1 MINIAIC
8 DDDINVAK
16 EIESLIKS
24 TINSQI
30 YSTSIYIEAEEFS
43 KVDYAKLDF
52 VFLDIELGDISGIEI
67 ATQIRKVN
75 ESVIIFF
82 ITNHSRYISEA
93 LKSMPF
99 QYILKPI
106 SEKKELFFEEFYR
119 GIDKLK
125 KIKQTI
131 IIDTLYGEEIVRV
144 DSIRYIEYLNRKIII
159 HTDKKE
165 ICFIGKLSEWNEKLL
180 PYNFVQCHKSFLV
193 NLNHIDKIRFAE
205 IIMDNNMN
213 VPIGRKYS
221 QYFAEE
227 RNKFLA
233 GIRI

>member
-106 SEKKELFFEEFYR
+106 SEKKNYFLKNFIEE
-119 GIDKLK
+119 
-125 KIKQTI
+125 
-131 IIDTLYGEEIVRV
+131 
-144 DSIRYIEYLNRKIII
+144 
-159 HTDKKE
+159 
-165 ICFIGKLSEWNEKLL
+165 
-180 PYNFVQCHKSFLV
+180 
-193 NLNHIDKIRFAE
+193 
-205 IIMDNNMN
+205 
-213 VPIGRKYS
+213 
-221 QYFAEE
+221 
-227 RNKFLA
+227 
-233 GIRI
+233 

>member
-24 TINSQI
+24 TINSQF

-75 ESVIIFF
+75 EYVIIFF

-93 LKSMPF
+93 LMTMTGSSRLNILTGIINLLHSTVPLQPF
-99 QYILKPI
+99 MMTAPE
-106 SEKKELFFEEFYR
+106 SNCR
-119 GIDKLK
+119 
-125 KIKQTI
+125 
-131 IIDTLYGEEIVRV
+131 
-144 DSIRYIEYLNRKIII
+144 
-159 HTDKKE
+159 
-165 ICFIGKLSEWNEKLL
+165 LS
-180 PYNFVQCHKSFLV
+180 PC
-193 NLNHIDKIRFAE
+193 
-205 IIMDNNMN
+205 
-213 VPIGRKYS
+213 
-221 QYFAEE
+221 
-227 RNKFLA
+227 
-233 GIRI
+233 